1 MPIAAAFLA
10 ALEDYRPS
18 GPDEAADV
26 DRTRAL
32 LAGDD
37 PWGRSAPLHVTGSA
51 VVVHPP
57 TGRVLLRWHERQQAW
72 LQVGGHADPGET
84 DPFVTA
90 LREGIEE
97 TGLSDLRAW
106 PGPEPTLLHLVVVP
120 VPAGK
125 GEPAH
130 EHLDVR
136 YVLATDTPDAIRPE
150 TPEARLRWLPA
161 TEAIE
166 STSEEN
172 LKVMLRRVADLL
184 SAR

>member
-1 MPIAAAFLA
+1 MSVAPAFLA
-10 ALEDYRPS
+10 ALEDYAAS
-18 GPDEAADV
+18 TAAEAADLE
-26 DRTRAL
+26 RARAL

-37 PWGRSAPLHVTGSA
+37 PWSRSAPMHVTGSA

-72 LQVGGHADPGET
+72 LQVGGHADPGEI

-90 LREGIEE
+90 LREGMEE
-97 TGLSDLRAW
+97 TGLADLRAW
-106 PGPEPTLLHLVVVP
+106 PGPEPTLVHLVAVP

-136 YVLATDTPDAIRPE
+136 YVLATDTPDAVAPE
-150 TPEARLRWLPA
+150 TPEARLRWLSA
-161 TEAIE
+161 AEAVDF
-166 STSEEN
+166 TSEEN
-172 LKVMLRRVADLL
+172 LKVMLRRVAALL
-184 SAR
+184 SA

>member
-1 MPIAAAFLA
+1 MSVAPAFLA
-10 ALEDYRPS
+10 ALDAYEPQD
-18 GPDEAADV
+18 PDEAADLE
-26 DRTRAL
+26 RARNL

-37 PWGRSAPLHVTGSA
+37 PWSRSVPLHVTGSA
-51 VVVHPP
+51 LVVHPP
-57 TGRVLLRWHERQQAW
+57 TGGVLLRWHERQQAW

-84 DPFVTA
+84 DPFLTA

-97 TGLSDLRAW
+97 TGLADLRAW
-106 PGPEPTLLHLVVVP
+106 PGPEPTLVHLVAVP

-136 YVLATDTPDAIRPE
+136 YVLATDTPDAIEPE
-150 TPEARLRWLPA
+150 TPAARLRWMPA
-161 TEAIE
+161 TVAVDF
-166 STSEEN
+166 TSEDN

-184 SAR
+184 AT